1 VEELDSLER
10 MAESAGTPWSVS
22 KRVTEVHRSA
32 LTHFG
37 DVDGELLGAA
47 WLEHLAGHTLA
58 DRTTRASGSG
68 AHDPDDGRD
77 DQRREGRTAGS

>member
-1 VEELDSLER
+1 
-10 MAESAGTPWSVS
+10 VS
-22 KRVTEVHRSA
+22 KRVTEVHRNA

-58 DRTTRASGSG
+58 ERTIRSSGTVD
-68 AHDPDDGRD
+68 HDPDGRD
-77 DQRREGRTAGS
+77 ARRREAQDRRT